1 MISSERR
8 CSSSERTRPSSSVS
22 ENMRI
27 WASGVRSSWDT
38 PDTKSVR
45 RRASS
50 YSRCS
55 WTNAVTISPVV
66 SASTPSSTGSR
77 ERGRPP
83 ITSFDAISGRSATWT
98 CIPPII
104 ASTVSRAENVAGYC
118 TGERYSSAPFASVT
132 ITETIESN
140 TIPPVS
146 GREERLLLGPHRVER
161 LERLRVDANA
171 DQRAG
176 SACLFLHG
184 VDHRVAQT
192 AYLLDYHGQVLL
204 GLIHG
209 AGVGGQPIEQ
219 PPARGR
225 RRGISRGL
233 EPAGR
238 EVEAQRVARQLEEVD
253 RVRLEPGLELF
264 RAGQR
269 RAWSAGLGA

>member
-118 TGERYSSAPFASVT
+118 TGERS
-132 ITETIESN
+132 
-140 TIPPVS
+140 
-146 GREERLLLGPHRVER
+146 EEHTSELQSLTNLVCRLLLEKKKKKYTLRLKSMYHFQHTKILRLSLSTTQRIFFYNITHRT
-161 LERLRVDANA
+161 
-171 DQRAG
+171 
-176 SACLFLHG
+176 S
-184 VDHRVAQT
+184 
-192 AYLLDYHGQVLL
+192 
-204 GLIHG
+204 
-209 AGVGGQPIEQ
+209 
-219 PPARGR
+219 
-225 RRGISRGL
+225 
-233 EPAGR
+233 EP
-238 EVEAQRVARQLEEVD
+238 
-253 RVRLEPGLELF
+253 
-264 RAGQR
+264 
-269 RAWSAGLGA
+269 